1 MKSLD
6 DVRDIS
12 VEQVEPDE
20 KNHEWTVY
28 VTLART
34 SSAGEEPPSWKR
46 FCIKEDPDGNLVVK
60 STFES
65 APLS

>member
-1 MKSLD
+1 MS
-6 DVRDIS
+6 
-12 VEQVEPDE
+12 
-20 KNHEWTVY
+20 
-28 VTLART
+28 TLART

-60 STFES
+60 SMFES